1 MGYPDSIV
9 KKLKIE
15 LPDPSDMFT
24 KRKIEIDTQKTAVV
38 AQIRQLGLFP
48 DKQILKEYYGM
59 DDAEIARLEKEMDK
73 QNKKMAEQQSMMGEG
88 QPAMP
93 GAAPA
98 PPGGPQESME
108 NNPNIPD
115 QEDLEN
121 VLTDLKNDILV
132 EDDVSF
138 SKRQAL
144 GRIIK
149 KYKDN

>member
-1 MGYPDSIV
+1 
-9 KKLKIE
+9 
-15 LPDPSDMFT
+15 
-24 KRKIEIDTQKTAVV
+24 
-38 AQIRQLGLFP
+38 
-48 DKQILKEYYGM
+48 
-59 DDAEIARLEKEMDK
+59 
-73 QNKKMAEQQSMMGEG
+73 MAEQQSMMGEG

-149 KYKDN
+149 KYKRPFHNK

>member
-1 MGYPDSIV
+1 
-9 KKLKIE
+9 
-15 LPDPSDMFT
+15 
-24 KRKIEIDTQKTAVV
+24 
-38 AQIRQLGLFP
+38 
-48 DKQILKEYYGM
+48 M